1 MVTITLEVQFV
12 GSLVTEY
19 LGIWLFSGDE
29 KIPVKRVFRE
39 WRQRLF
45 QLFYY
50 LVFTRVIRFRSFYPE
65 TILLERHPFFGRAG
79 RLSTRRRVK
88 NINSADVGT
97 EAFSAFIGTEFYI
110 LAGVVFGCVIS
121 YFFISTIM
129 GDRVLSWFIS
139 TIFVFPTFL
148 MACRLFNVVYNFCN
162 YINYRISCEG
172 WDVDLT
178 FKTELVRL
186 GVSLAD
192 ATDGART
199 VALADVSER
208 LVLLRLILTLTRPTR
223 LLRLTSSTRR
233 RIRRRLMKTDV
244 ASTRPRRHLTSV
256 SLAVTLLLLLVLV
269 FCAIPCSAA
278 DSSVSKVESDPVEKN
293 FDRATKSGGYP
304 WYSSKSK
311 SVVFLPDRPRD
322 TKVEISPRSKKEED
336 SADQRVWWK
345 VLTLWAGRGVTI
357 TVCLLCGM
365 GSRISRGA
373 GNGLKR
379 KNCRRQRRIE
389 TLAEEAR
396 VRYDDLDRAA
406 EEALARG
413 DLRSALV
420 FYFS

>member
-1 MVTITLEVQFV
+1 MKPQDDPLQNWKRPKIVIRKRTLNEVRDLATRVVCSEFKPAALYFMVLALPTLILNYVFWFFLFEAFGLSFWSGSQYDAVFHFSHYFWSFVSLAFWVWLTITLEVQFV

-192 ATDGART
+192 ATDGGAHGR
-199 VALADVSER
+199 A
-208 LVLLRLILTLTRPTR
+208 
-223 LLRLTSSTRR
+223 
-233 RIRRRLMKTDV
+233 RRRLRTLGPLTLDSDLNASNATPAPDV
-244 ASTRPRRHLTSV
+244 VNA
-256 SLAVTLLLLLVLV
+256 
-269 FCAIPCSAA
+269 
-278 DSSVSKVESDPVEKN
+278 
-293 FDRATKSGGYP
+293 
-304 WYSSKSK
+304 
-311 SVVFLPDRPRD
+311 
-322 TKVEISPRSKKEED
+322 EED
-336 SADQRVWWK
+336 K
-345 VLTLWAGRGVTI
+345 
-357 TVCLLCGM
+357 
-365 GSRISRGA
+365 
-373 GNGLKR
+373 
-379 KNCRRQRRIE
+379 E
-389 TLAEEAR
+389 TTHEN
-396 VRYDDLDRAA
+396 
-406 EEALARG
+406 
-413 DLRSALV
+413 
-420 FYFS
+420 